1 MRHGAIGIA
10 VLFSLLVPLAAW
22 AENIQHIFTLKDFG
36 LYAISSE
43 IDAHGNA
50 REERTLALARAHGL
64 KRLSLIWYAPNE
76 RYPSGDPLAVT
87 MLEASEQVGFWIPAT
102 SDTQAGRR
110 GYAARLGYETSVAEI
125 TADYAKDAQAAD
137 TLYRGKALEI
147 LRPQIDAVITSSDP
161 AYVVL
166 KGEGGW
172 NIHVFPE
179 NTTLDGGVEMNLYSA
194 QGTIARHEG
203 KNIIFSG
210 DIIFPLPPPPPPPP
224 P

>member
-1 MRHGAIGIA
+1 MRRGVMGMT
-10 VLFSLLVPLAAW
+10 VLFSLLAPLAAR
-22 AENIQHIFTLKDFG
+22 AESIQHIFTLKDFG
-36 LYAISSE
+36 LYAIGSD
-43 IDAHGNA
+43 IDARGNT

-64 KRLSLIWYAPNE
+64 KRLSLIWYASNE
-76 RYPSGDPLAVT
+76 RYPAGDPLAVT
-87 MLEASEQVGFWIPAT
+87 MLGTNGQVGFWTSAT
-102 SDTQAGRR
+102 SDTLAMRR

-147 LRPQIDAVITSSDP
+147 LRSPIDAVITSSDP

-166 KGEGGW
+166 KGEDGW

-179 NTTLDGGVEMNLYSA
+179 NTTLDGVPEMNLYSA
-194 QGTIARHEG
+194 QGTILRHEG
-203 KNIIFSG
+203 KNIIFTG
-210 DIIFPLPPPPPPPP
+210 DILFPLPPPPPPPP